1 MPHHIR
7 ILAGRLDRGA
17 GSHVYNNQLIR
28 RLAAR
33 GHTVSTVCFDADPD
47 VRNCAD
53 VLEISS
59 PASYH
64 DAPIVWRLF
73 AWRAYGYCRR
83 RLLQAALARP
93 DIVVAAEHF
102 FMTAHARRFPETPLL
117 YLPHSLL
124 VDEEIKSYEL
134 PPSAHVVTNYLYVRL
149 QKWGL
154 RHATRTVRFTQQACD
169 AMRARYGAQIRSPFF
184 VNPMGTDIPE
194 LGTGSENMGV
204 VRLLWVG
211 QLIARKRI
219 DVALS
224 VLATLTEARWQFD
237 IVGKG
242 DQREA
247 LEKQAND
254 LGLQDRVVFHGFQE
268 RPDRWYRQAD
278 LLLFPSWLENSPVTM
293 LEAMSY
299 GVPCLAMRGD
309 GVRFHNANAEIIRD
323 GEDGFLANDDDH
335 FSRLLAGLLA
345 NPTPLKAAGD
355 AARMAI
361 INRHTWDHHI
371 QRYERLFDQL
381 VADRKSERLRG

>member
-7 ILAGRLDRGA
+7 ILAGSLDRGA

-28 RLAAR
+28 RLAGR
-33 GHTVSTVCFDADPD
+33 GHVVSTVCFDAGPD
-47 VRNCAD
+47 VRDCAD
-53 VLEISS
+53 VLEIPP
-59 PASYH
+59 PASYR
-64 DAPIVWRLF
+64 DTKIVWRLF
-73 AWRAYGYCRR
+73 AWRTYGFCRR
-83 RLLQAALARP
+83 RLLHATLSRP
-93 DIVVAAEHF
+93 DVVVAAEHF
-102 FMTAHARRFPETPLL
+102 FMTPHARRFPETPML

-124 VDEEIKSYEL
+124 VGEEIKSYNL
-134 PPSAHVVTNYLYVRL
+134 PTSAHVLTNHLYVRL

-169 AMRARYGAQIRSPFF
+169 AMRARYGPLIRSPFF
-184 VNPMGTDIPE
+184 VNPMGTDVPE
-194 LGTGSENMGV
+194 PGTRSDQTGP

-224 VLATLTEARWQFD
+224 ALATLTQCRWQFD

-242 DQREA
+242 DQRDA
-247 LEKQAND
+247 LERQSVD

-268 RPDRWYRQAD
+268 RPERWYRQAD

-335 FSRLLAGLLA
+335 FGRLLADLLA
-345 NPTPLKAAGD
+345 NPTPLRAAGD
-355 AARMAI
+355 AARKAI
-361 INRHTWDHHI
+361 ISRHTWDHHV
-371 QRYERLFDQL
+371 QRYERLFDEL
-381 VADRKSERLRG
+381 VAERKRDRFGS